1 MIPSSYVLAASLL
14 VTDAGGKSPLKP
26 IAKDGADAIAA
37 YCSEHP
43 IRYNVAIPGDEFCA
57 SLLVQ
62 HSFLESGW
70 NLAAVGD
77 GGKSHGPFQ
86 DQTLSRSPKTWAE
99 AVSSFGR
106 LLHRASVCETP
117 LEMLAQGRCGEGAGR
132 TIAFVRLAKARSIA
146 LRMRFYDFPGR

>member
-1 MIPSSYVLAASLL
+1 KVLPREGREEGPETMIPSSYVLAASLL

-26 IAKDGADAIAA
+26 IAKDGAVAIA
-37 YCSEHP
+37 
-43 IRYNVAIPGDEFCA
+43 GDEFCA